1 MDMTTLKD
9 IAEHANVSAC
19 TVSRYLNQNIVV
31 KKETEER
38 IQVAIK
44 ELGYV
49 PNIVAKALK
58 RKETTN
64 VAVILPKINSLYYS
78 EITSGISQTLGKHH
92 YNLFIYEVDNLNI
105 SENEILQLMRENMA
119 AGIIIIGLFSDLS
132 FKDNIPSFLNE
143 CGIPVVYANRCIPYA
158 GFPIVYPDLSKAGK
172 IGAEYLYSKGKNQM
186 ALVHK
191 KLPNDVLDLFL
202 AGISQASKV
211 KQKPMIIEIDDNMDL
226 SKDCVPIL
234 LQNNINSAF
243 VLNELSAVYLTKALV
258 QADVRIGEDI
268 AVLSLGNSLLSQIS
282 TPELTC
288 VDLQN
293 QELGIRS
300 AEIILSEIQKEK
312 FESVTVLEPFIV
324 ERKSS

>member
-1 MDMTTLKD
+1 MTTLKD

-38 IQVAIK
+38 IQLAIK

-49 PNIVAKALK
+49 PNVVAKALK

-92 YNLFIYEVDNLNI
+92 YNLFIYEVDNLNL
-105 SENEILQLMRENMA
+105 SENEILQLMRENMV

-132 FKDNIPSFLNE
+132 FKDNIPSFLE
-143 CGIPVVYANRCIPYA
+143 CGIPVVFTNRCIPYS
-158 GFPIVYPDLSKAGK
+158 GFPLVYPDLTKAGR
-172 IGAEYLYSKGKNQM
+172 IGAEYLFSKGKNKL

-191 KLPNDVLDLFL
+191 KLPNDVLELFL
-202 AGISQASKV
+202 EGISQASKYE
-211 KQKPMIIEIDDNMDL
+211 QKPLIIEIDDHMNL

-234 LQNNINSAF
+234 LENNIDGAF

-258 QADVRIGEDI
+258 HHNVRICEDL

-312 FESVTVLEPFIV
+312 FEPVTILEPFIV

>member
-1 MDMTTLKD
+1 MTTLKD

-31 KKETEER
+31 KKETEKR
-38 IQVAIK
+38 IQSAIK

-49 PNIVAKALK
+49 PNVVAKALK

-92 YNLFIYEVDNLNI
+92 YNLFIYEVDNLNL
-105 SENEILQLMRENMA
+105 SENEILQLMRENMV
-119 AGIIIIGLFSDLS
+119 AGIIIVGLFSDLS
-132 FKDNIPSFLNE
+132 FKESIPSFLE

-158 GFPIVYPDLSKAGK
+158 GFPLVYPDLTEAGK
-172 IGAEYLYSKGKNQM
+172 IGANYLYAKGKNRM
-186 ALVHK
+186 ALIHK
-191 KLPNDVLDLFL
+191 KLPNDVLALFL
-202 AGISQASKV
+202 DGIRQASEDE
-211 KQKPMIIEIDDNMDL
+211 QKPFIIEIDDRMDL
-226 SKDCVPIL
+226 IKDCVPLL

-243 VLNELSAVYLTKALV
+243 VLNELSAVNLTKALI
-258 QADVRIGEDI
+258 QANIQIAEDI

-312 FESVTVLEPFIV
+312 VEQVTVLEPFII
-324 ERKSS
+324 ERQSS

>member
-1 MDMTTLKD
+1 MTTLKD

-38 IQVAIK
+38 IQSAIK

-49 PNIVAKALK
+49 PNVVAKALK

-92 YNLFIYEVDNLNI
+92 YNLFIYEVDNLNLN
-105 SENEILQLMRENMA
+105 ENEILQLMRENMV
-119 AGIIIIGLFSDLS
+119 AGIIIVGLFSDLS
-132 FKDNIPSFLNE
+132 FKENIPSFLE

-158 GFPIVYPDLSKAGK
+158 GFPLVYPDLTEAGK
-172 IGAEYLYSKGKNQM
+172 IGADYLFSKGKNRM
-186 ALVHK
+186 ALIHK
-191 KLPNDVLDLFL
+191 KLPNDVLELFL
-202 AGISQASKV
+202 DGIRQASKYE
-211 KQKPMIIEIDDNMDL
+211 QKPLILEINDYMDL

-243 VLNELSAVYLTKALV
+243 VLNELGAVNLTKALV
-258 QADVRIGEDI
+258 QADVQIAEDI

-293 QELGIRS
+293 QELGIKS
-300 AEIILSEIQKEK
+300 AEIILNEIQKET
-312 FESVTVLEPFIV
+312 FEPVTVLEPFIV

>member
-1 MDMTTLKD
+1 MTTLKD

-19 TVSRYLNQNIVV
+19 TVSRYLNHNIVV

-38 IQVAIK
+38 IQLAIK

-49 PNIVAKALK
+49 PNVVAKALK

-92 YNLFIYEVDNLNI
+92 YNLFIYEVDNLNL
-105 SENEILQLMRENMA
+105 SENEILLLMRENMV

-132 FKDNIPSFLNE
+132 FKDNIPSFLE
-143 CGIPVVYANRCIPYA
+143 CGIPVVYANRCIPYS
-158 GFPIVYPDLSKAGK
+158 GFPLVYPDLTKAGR
-172 IGAEYLYSKGKNQM
+172 IGAEYLFSKGKNKL

-191 KLPNDVLDLFL
+191 KLPNDVLELFL
-202 AGISQASKV
+202 DGISQASKYE
-211 KQKPMIIEIDDNMDL
+211 QKPLIIEIDDNMNL
-226 SKDCVPIL
+226 SKDCVPNL
-234 LQNNINSAF
+234 LENNIDGAF

-258 QADVRIGEDI
+258 HRDVRICEDI

-312 FESVTVLEPFIV
+312 FEAVTILEPFIV